1 MIMTM
6 ESQNTLSETCP
17 SATLFTT
24 NSTQKGLG
32 SNLGLSLMT
41 DMLT

>member
-6 ESQNTLSETCP
+6 ESQNTLSETCL
-17 SATLFTT
+17 SAIFFTT

-32 SNLGLSLMT
+32 SNLGLICHGS
-41 DMLT
+41 D